1 MVPSRKGK
9 TGHVEPEKKV
19 SASNTTA
26 TAFPFTHHVSMALKV
41 KTAETK
47 VLLSFFILQV
57 VLVNLLICMVVFY
70 TVYYVVLSVCF
81 AVFKIKM
88 LDGLAPF
95 DFKTNPSWIN
105 PYYLVLVISLEIT
118 FFICGLLFALVVEE
132 WVWDYAVTVTI
143 VHIIITSVVMSEFPL
158 MLHWWLALGGT
169 GCFYALKHD
178 MLKTSQSSYIL
189 LTLHRNHLVHFRVSE
204 LF

>member
-1 MVPSRKGK
+1 
-9 TGHVEPEKKV
+9 
-19 SASNTTA
+19 
-26 TAFPFTHHVSMALKV
+26 MALKV

-47 VLLSFFILQV
+47 V
-57 VLVNLLICMVVFY
+57 VLMNLLICIIVFY

-81 AVFKIKM
+81 AVFRIKM

-143 VHIIITSVVMSEFPL
+143 IHIIITSVGSGVISMICGGQI
-158 MLHWWLALGGT
+158 LAYCL
-169 GCFYALKHD
+169 FKDNFIYP
-178 MLKTSQSSYIL
+178 IL
-189 LTLHRNHLVHFRVSE
+189 DDF
-204 LF
+204 

>member
-1 MVPSRKGK
+1 MLTYKNVFGGENQLLLPADVGIW
-9 TGHVEPEKKV
+9 
-19 SASNTTA
+19 NIA
-26 TAFPFTHHVSMALKV
+26 TALPFTHHVSMALKV

-47 VLLSFFILQV
+47 V
-57 VLVNLLICMVVFY
+57 VLVNLLICVVVFY

-88 LDGLAPF
+88 LDGLGPF
-95 DFKTNPSWIN
+95 DFKTSPSWIN

-143 VHIIITSVVMSEFPL
+143 IHITITSVVMSEFPL
-158 MLHWWLALGGT
+158 MLHWWLALGSGVISMT
-169 GCFYALKHD
+169 CGG
-178 MLKTSQSSYIL
+178 QIL
-189 LTLHRNHLVHFRVSE
+189 AYC
-204 LF
+204 LFKDNFIYPILDDF

>member
-1 MVPSRKGK
+1 MAS
-9 TGHVEPEKKV
+9 V
-19 SASNTTA
+19 SMHFNPINPPHSVLCSPIRMFFLGENQLLLPADVGVRNIA
-26 TAFPFTHHVSMALKV
+26 TALPFNIMCPWLSRSKLLK
-41 KTAETK
+41 
-47 VLLSFFILQV
+47 V

-81 AVFKIKM
+81 AVFRIKM

-118 FFICGLLFALVVEE
+118 FFICGLLFALIVEE

-143 VHIIITSVVMSEFPL
+143 IHIIITSVGKKRERI
-158 MLHWWLALGGT
+158 H
-169 GCFYALKHD
+169 CCK
-178 MLKTSQSSYIL
+178 
-189 LTLHRNHLVHFRVSE
+189 
-204 LF
+204 

>member
-1 MVPSRKGK
+1 MLTYKNVFWG
-9 TGHVEPEKKV
+9 EKQLLLPADV
-19 SASNTTA
+19 GIRNIA
-26 TAFPFTHHVSMALKV
+26 TALPFTHHVSMALKV

-47 VLLSFFILQV
+47 V
-57 VLVNLLICMVVFY
+57 VLVNLLICVVVFY

-88 LDGLAPF
+88 LDGLGPF
-95 DFKTNPSWIN
+95 DFKTSPSWIN

-143 VHIIITSVVMSEFPL
+143 IHITITSVVMSEFPL
-158 MLHWWLALGGT
+158 MLHWWLALVIYFLSGSGVISMTCGG
-169 GCFYALKHD
+169 
-178 MLKTSQSSYIL
+178 QIL
-189 LTLHRNHLVHFRVSE
+189 AYC
-204 LF
+204 LFKDNFIYPILDDF

>member
-1 MVPSRKGK
+1 
-9 TGHVEPEKKV
+9 
-19 SASNTTA
+19 
-26 TAFPFTHHVSMALKV
+26 MALKV

-47 VLLSFFILQV
+47 V
-57 VLVNLLICMVVFY
+57 VLVNLLICIVVFY

-81 AVFKIKM
+81 AVFRIKM

-118 FFICGLLFALVVEE
+118 FFVCGLLFALVVEE

-143 VHIIITSVVMSEFPL
+143 IHIIVTSVGSGVISMICGGQI
-158 MLHWWLALGGT
+158 LAYCL
-169 GCFYALKHD
+169 FKDNFIYP
-178 MLKTSQSSYIL
+178 IL
-189 LTLHRNHLVHFRVSE
+189 DDF
-204 LF
+204 

>member
-1 MVPSRKGK
+1 
-9 TGHVEPEKKV
+9 
-19 SASNTTA
+19 
-26 TAFPFTHHVSMALKV
+26 MALKV

-47 VLLSFFILQV
+47 V

-95 DFKTNPSWIN
+95 DFKTKPSWIN

-118 FFICGLLFALVVEE
+118 FFVCGLLFALVVEE

-143 VHIIITSVVMSEFPL
+143 IHIIITSVVMSEFPL
-158 MLHWWLALGGT
+158 MLHWWLALGSGVISMIC
-169 GCFYALKHD
+169 GG
-178 MLKTSQSSYIL
+178 QIL
-189 LTLHRNHLVHFRVSE
+189 AYC
-204 LF
+204 LFKDNFIYPILDDF

>member
-1 MVPSRKGK
+1 MLTYKNVFWGENQLLLPADVGIR
-9 TGHVEPEKKV
+9 
-19 SASNTTA
+19 NIA
-26 TAFPFTHHVSMALKV
+26 TALPFTHHVSMALKV

-47 VLLSFFILQV
+47 V
-57 VLVNLLICMVVFY
+57 VLVNLLICVVVFY

-88 LDGLAPF
+88 LDGLGPF
-95 DFKTNPSWIN
+95 DFKTSPSWIN

-143 VHIIITSVVMSEFPL
+143 IHITITSVVMSEFPL
-158 MLHWWLALGGT
+158 MLHWWLALVIYFLSGSGVISMTCGG
-169 GCFYALKHD
+169 
-178 MLKTSQSSYIL
+178 QIL
-189 LTLHRNHLVHFRVSE
+189 AYC
-204 LF
+204 LFKDNFIYPILDDF